1 MLYVDDIHFQES
13 EDCGQMHLKKVE
25 PVEFYKPAGQEQEQV
40 RRVQVVHEVQPQP
53 ALGPNTSGSI
63 LSNAAASVVSTL
75 ESAKDTLQKK
85 WSNL

>member
-1 MLYVDDIHFQES
+1 MFQES
-13 EDCGQMHLKKVE
+13 EDGGQMQLKKVE
-25 PVEFYKPAGQEQEQV
+25 FYKSAGQEQEQEQV

-85 WSNL
+85 